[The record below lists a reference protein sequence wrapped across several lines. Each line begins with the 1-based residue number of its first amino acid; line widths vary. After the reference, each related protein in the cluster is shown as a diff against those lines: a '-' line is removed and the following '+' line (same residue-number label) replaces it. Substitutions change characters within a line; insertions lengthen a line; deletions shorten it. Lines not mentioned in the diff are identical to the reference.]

1 MTTAYDHYGR
11 NPYASWT
18 IEEMR
23 SQMKHRTDWIYS
35 YVKQFA
41 DKIKQAS
48 TVADE
53 IHSRAIEAN
62 MISAASQ
69 WFRYATSESKTQD
82 SVDPAFL
89 DFDRFLGWIR
99 DDVKAKCIF
108 YRREQPAW
116 VDSDSTLRC
125 YTRDPRHYRYIA
137 ENIDKVIRPAPTP
150 HKTGQDVYL
159 DDFS

>member
-1 MTTAYDHYGR
+1 MTL
-11 NPYASWT
+11 T
-18 IEEMR
+18 IV
-23 SQMKHRTDWIYS
+23 SNL
-35 YVKQFA
+35 FA

-53 IHSRAIEAN
+53 IHSRCIEAN
-62 MISAASQ
+62 MLSAASQ
-69 WFRYATSESKTQD
+69 WFRYATSEAKTRD
-82 SVDPAFL
+82 AIDPAFL

-116 VDSDSTLRC
+116 VDNDSTMRH
-125 YTRDPRHYRYIA
+125 YTRDPRHDRYIA
-137 ENIDKVIRPAPTP
+137 ENIDRVIRPAPVS